1 MNNKKELVFCPLGGA
16 GEIGMNLYLYGYG
29 TQGDY
34 EWIIVDI
41 GVTFTDDSIPGVE
54 VILPDISFIRERKKK
69 LLGIFLTHAHEDH
82 VGAISHLWSDLN
94 CNIYATPFTAEI
106 VKEKFKEKKINI
118 SNFLKIVELDGN
130 VKVGSFNIDYV
141 TLTHSILEPSGLL
154 FKFDE
159 HTVFH
164 TADWKV
170 DENPLIGEKINEKK
184 LIEIGRRGVH
194 TMICDSTNVFNVGSA
209 GSEKLVRSSLYD
221 VLEKMKNRVVIT
233 AFASNVARMETVFKC
248 AEKTGRFVSL
258 VGRSMNRI
266 YNIARHCGY
275 LSEVHPPVDVRDAKK
290 VPKNKLVFLCTG
302 SQGEQRAAL
311 ARIALNTHPDVR
323 LDEADNVIFSSRII
337 PGNEKKLFK
346 LFNEFSKRKIN
357 VLSEENSMIHV
368 SGHPGR
374 EDLKKMYSWI
384 KPKILVP
391 VHGED
396 RHLSEHVIF
405 AKECGIEHSL
415 KVVNG
420 ELLRVFPNKTEIV
433 DRIPVGK
440 VYLDGYVLL
449 NDSSTVIKD
458 RKKIAFNGFLNV
470 SIQMAKNGN
479 IKSNPVINLIGVPFI
494 EEEFDQAQYDLE
506 DIVFKTSKTF
516 FLNNLKQEKNFI
528 EQIKINCRKY
538 INDRVGKKP
547 VVLVN
552 LFRS

>member
-1 MNNKKELVFCPLGGA
+1 MSIKKELVFCPLGGA

-29 TQGDY
+29 ANGDY

-41 GVTFTDDSIPGVE
+41 GVTFTDESVPGVE
-54 VILPDISFIRERKKK
+54 VILPDISFIKERKKK

-82 VGAISHLWSDLN
+82 VGAISHLWGDLN
-94 CNIYATPFTAEI
+94 CNIYATPFTAEV
-106 VKEKFKEKKINI
+106 VKEKFREKKINI

-130 VKVGSFNIDYV
+130 VKVGPFNIDYV

-154 FKFDE
+154 LRFNE

-184 LIEIGRRGVH
+184 LIEIGNEGVH
-194 TMICDSTNVFNVGSA
+194 TMICDSTNVFNVGSS
-209 GSEKLVRSSLYD
+209 GSEKLVRTSLYD

-248 AEKTGRFVSL
+248 AEKSGRLVSL
-258 VGRSMNRI
+258 VGRSMSRI
-266 YNIARHCGY
+266 YNIAKHCGY
-275 LSEVHPPVDVRDAKK
+275 LSDVHPPIDVRDTKK
-290 VPKNKLVFLCTG
+290 VPKNKLVYLCTG

-311 ARIALNTHPDVR
+311 SRIASNTHPDVR
-323 LDEADNVIFSSRII
+323 LDEGDNVIFSSRII

-374 EDLKKMYSWI
+374 EDLKKMYNWI
-384 KPKILVP
+384 KPKILIP

-396 RHLSEHVIF
+396 RHLSEHVVY
-405 AKECGIEHSL
+405 ANECGIEQAI
-415 KVVNG
+415 KVING
-420 ELLRVFPNKTEIV
+420 ELLRIFPNKTEII

-440 VYLDGYVLL
+440 VYLDGNVLL
-449 NDSSTVIKD
+449 NDSSTIIKD

-479 IKSNPVINLIGVPFI
+479 IKNNPIINLLGVPFI
-494 EEEFDQAQYDLE
+494 DEEVHQAQYDLE
-506 DIVFKTSKTF
+506 DIIFKTSKTF
-516 FLNNLKQEKNFI
+516 SLNNLKQEKNFI

-552 LFRS
+552 LLRS

>member
-1 MNNKKELVFCPLGGA
+1 
-16 GEIGMNLYLYGYG
+16 
-29 TQGDY
+29 
-34 EWIIVDI
+34 
-41 GVTFTDDSIPGVE
+41 
-54 VILPDISFIRERKKK
+54 
-69 LLGIFLTHAHEDH
+69 
-82 VGAISHLWSDLN
+82 
-94 CNIYATPFTAEI
+94 
-106 VKEKFKEKKINI
+106 
-118 SNFLKIVELDGN
+118 
-130 VKVGSFNIDYV
+130 
-141 TLTHSILEPSGLL
+141 
-154 FKFDE
+154 
-159 HTVFH
+159 
-164 TADWKV
+164 
-170 DENPLIGEKINEKK
+170 
-184 LIEIGRRGVH
+184 
-194 TMICDSTNVFNVGSA
+194 
-209 GSEKLVRSSLYD
+209 
-221 VLEKMKNRVVIT
+221 
-233 AFASNVARMETVFKC
+233 
-248 AEKTGRFVSL
+248 
-258 VGRSMNRI
+258 
-266 YNIARHCGY
+266 
-275 LSEVHPPVDVRDAKK
+275 
-290 VPKNKLVFLCTG
+290 
-302 SQGEQRAAL
+302 L

-323 LDEADNVIFSSRII
+323 LDEGDNVIFSSRII

-405 AKECGIEHSL
+405 AKECGIENSL

-420 ELLRVFPNKTEIV
+420 ELLRVFPNKTEII

-440 VYLDGYVLL
+440 VYLDGHVLL
-449 NDSSTVIKD
+449 NDSSTIIKD

-479 IKSNPVINLIGVPFI
+479 IKSNPVINLLGVPFI
-494 EEEFDQAQYDLE
+494 EEEVDQAQYDLE

-516 FLNNLKQEKNFI
+516 SLNNLKQEKNFI